1 MESSPGR
8 EGDQYSCF
16 KRQYLILVVG
26 LGLGLIASPSLN
38 ARALDI
44 SSEFGLG
51 RPASEAQIRD
61 WNIEVTP
68 SGDDLPPGRGTA
80 NEGAD
85 VYAAKCASCHGE
97 TGVEGPRNRLVWGQG
112 TLDTA
117 HPIKTVGSYWPY
129 ATTLYDYI
137 NRAMPLTAPQ
147 SLNPNE
153 VYAVTAWILFRN
165 GVIPKETVLSK
176 KTLPLVRMPNRLGFV
191 PDPRPDVSPP

>member
-1 MESSPGR
+1 M
-8 EGDQYSCF
+8 F

-38 ARALDI
+38 ARAQDT
-44 SSEFGLG
+44 SSELGLG
-51 RPASEAQIRD
+51 RPASESQIRAWD
-61 WNIEVTP
+61 IEVTP
-68 SGDDLPPGRGTA
+68 SGDGLPPGQGTTK
-80 NEGAD
+80 EGAD

-97 TGVEGPRNRLVWGQG
+97 TGVEGPRNRLVGGQG
-112 TLDTA
+112 TLGTA

-137 NRAMPLTAPQ
+137 YRAMPLTAPQ